1 VPGWRHFH
9 LSFAI
14 VNPFIPIILGD
25 ALGNIGRL
33 RCAGLHDQGE
43 VLLQGHSAHIAA
55 LFDSASKNFNAL
67 HSLVQ
72 IHPELRATFGGER
85 SVGRAY
91 LEALPKA

>member
-1 VPGWRHFH
+1 

-25 ALGNIGRL
+25 TLENISWL

-43 VLLQGHSAHIAA
+43 VLLQGHSAHVAA
-55 LFDSASKNFNAL
+55 LFDSASKNFHAL
-67 HSLVQ
+67 YALVQ
-72 IHPELRATFGGER
+72 IHPELRATLGGER

-91 LEALPKA
+91 LEAFPKA